1 MGREITEEERAL
13 VDNMVAKAKSAM
25 GKIENWTQRNLDRLS
40 QAIAWY
46 AGNEK
51 TFTMLAQ
58 QGVDESGIGDRTG
71 RP

>member
-40 QAIAWY
+40 QAIA
-46 AGNEK
+46 
-51 TFTMLAQ
+51 
-58 QGVDESGIGDRTG
+58 
-71 RP
+71 